1 MKRGEGHARS
11 NRSDGWDWAALVVA
25 GTEEGGGG
33 GEGGGRRQDQKADT
47 KFLHIVDLGIARRTC
62 SSPSLGGSDYF

>member
-33 GEGGGRRQDQKADT
+33 GEGGDRRQDEKADT
-47 KFLHIVDLGIARRTC
+47 KWYGRCRDSTKNLFVALPWRL
-62 SSPSLGGSDYF
+62 

>member
-11 NRSDGWDWAALVVA
+11 NRSDVWDWAALVVV

-33 GEGGGRRQDQKADT
+33 GEGCGRRQDQKADT
-47 KFLHIVDLGIARRTC
+47 KLIW
-62 SSPSLGGSDYF
+62 